1 MKSVIK
7 EYVTFQIFPKWLTEV
22 YQVWYNFYRGQ
33 RKVAPRKGAINMM
46 NTNELIKMVEG
57 YREEY
62 RDYMEQE
69 KEANNTEKMLRHQ
82 GAIEGFTA
90 ILNELRDMQ

>member
-1 MKSVIK
+1 
-7 EYVTFQIFPKWLTEV
+7 
-22 YQVWYNFYRGQ
+22 
-33 RKVAPRKGAINMM
+33 MM